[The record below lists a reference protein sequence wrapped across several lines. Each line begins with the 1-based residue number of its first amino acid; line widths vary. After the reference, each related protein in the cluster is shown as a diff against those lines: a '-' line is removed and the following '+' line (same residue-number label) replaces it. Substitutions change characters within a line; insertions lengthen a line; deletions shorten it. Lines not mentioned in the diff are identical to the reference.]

1 MELLFMHNNDL
12 KLLITQMYDNL
23 IAFIDQEENTSTEQ
37 VISYLKGSISTL
49 ELIPQSDISSKK
61 TW

>member
-1 MELLFMHNNDL
+1 MHNNDL